1 VTHPADVL
9 VIGGGIAGLQAARS
23 LSAAGLRVTLLEA
36 RNRLGGR
43 IHTARCSG
51 YPVELG
57 AEFVHGRPAALFQ
70 LASETGLRI
79 APVEGQ
85 FISKYHGQW
94 HDSQQIWTEVNQ
106 LLAGMP
112 AGEPDQ
118 PFQQYVER
126 ASASEQAKRHVLAFV
141 EGFHAADPEKVSM
154 HWLIETMQAEED
166 IDGERSFRLV
176 DGYQSLVD
184 ALAGLI
190 NASRCQMRL
199 ETVVTE
205 LRWEP
210 EQVTAQTSAGE
221 FGAARA
227 VVTVP
232 LSALKL
238 GGIRFVPK
246 LREKESAMKLLAMG
260 PAIRATFCLRGQFWE
275 SRGELSGVSFLFSDE
290 ADFPTWWTS
299 HPLPYQTLTG
309 WAGGRRARAMSRHA
323 EAWIVDRALLSLARI
338 LEITPAELRQSIEAG
353 LMHNWQTDPFSCGA
367 YSYALVGGATS
378 AEALAAPVE
387 ETLFFAGEAT
397 NFEGHNGTVHGAMSS
412 GSRAAREVAKAAGG
426 DLDHHQS

>member
-1 VTHPADVL
+1 VTHAADVL

-23 LSAAGLRVTLLEA
+23 LCAAGLRVMLLEA

-43 IHTARCSG
+43 IQTTRCSW

-57 AEFVHGRPAALFQ
+57 AEFVHGRPAELFQ
-70 LASETGLRI
+70 LASKTGLRI

-94 HDSQQIWTEVNQ
+94 HHSEQIWTEVSQ

-118 PFQQYVER
+118 PFQRYVER

-154 HWLIETMQAEED
+154 HWLIQTMQAEEG

-176 DGYQSLVD
+176 DGYGSLVD

-190 NASRCQMRL
+190 NASSCQMHL
-199 ETVVTE
+199 ETVVRE

-221 FGAARA
+221 FRAARA

-232 LSALKL
+232 LSVLKL

-246 LREKESAMKLLAMG
+246 LREKESAMKLLEMG
-260 PAIRATFCLRGQFWE
+260 PAIRASLCFRAKFWE
-275 SRGELSGVSFLFSDE
+275 SRGELSGISFLFTDDP
-290 ADFPTWWTS
+290 DFPTWWTS
-299 HPLPYQTLTG
+299 HPLPYPTLTG
-309 WAGGRRARAMSRHA
+309 WAGGRRARALSSHA
-323 EAWIVDRALLSLARI
+323 EAWIVGRALLSLARI
-338 LEITPAELRQSIEAG
+338 LEITPAELRQSMEAG
-353 LMHNWQTDPFSCGA
+353 LVHDWQTDPFSYGA
-367 YSYALVGGATS
+367 YSYALSGGATS
-378 AEALAAPVE
+378 AEILAAPVA

-397 NFEGHNGTVHGAMSS
+397 NFEGHNGTVHGAMAS

-426 DLDHHQS
+426 DPDHLQR